1 MKSFTKRILAAGLAL
16 AVVTGVSGAAVF
28 ADSSAPQTTDPSTLC
43 GAGVSGKSD
52 MKYNTAFAYTSYGSY
67 ADSLSVVSTYTYWDN
82 MRGMYGTQ
90 VKSSGHYNYARVD
103 FTAPRNCKSVNISSS
118 HRVARNHQVWTA
130 DTFDDKEA

>member
-1 MKSFTKRILAAGLAL
+1 
-16 AVVTGVSGAAVF
+16 
-28 ADSSAPQTTDPSTLC
+28 
-43 GAGVSGKSD
+43 